1 MSNKYNSLKK
11 NTIIFTIGNIGSS
24 LISFILIPLFTNYLT
39 ANEYGKID
47 FITMLISL
55 LIPIITLN
63 FIEALIRFGVDKEYD
78 SKEVISTIIFSIIPI
93 YIILLIIC
101 MILIKLRIINNSIL
115 MYLGIFFIV
124 SIYQFLQQYTRVI
137 EKLIVY
143 ATSDI
148 LYTVI
153 FSLLNIIFISK
164 LRIGLKGYFTA
175 YIIAYIIASIFLIL
189 KAKIYKDIKIKLYN
203 KKYLIEFIKYSTPL
217 IPNNLSWWIV
227 NVSDRFLIKVFNGY
241 SNLGIYSIANKIP
254 QILNTFYGLFFKA
267 WQISSIKE
275 LGKEDTEKFYE
286 QIFKYIY
293 KAMFSVGIAILGG
306 INLIFLIMIGEEFK
320 EAINYVPIL
329 VLAIIFFTLASF
341 LGSIYTA
348 YKKSKN
354 VLKSTIISAIINI
367 LVNIIFMPIFGTIV
381 ACYSTLISYLFL
393 FIYRVYDSR
402 QFMKLN
408 IDIKDLLVSS
418 LIFIL
423 MTINISV
430 FKLSLIT
437 IIINIIFIIIYL
449 LINKNYCKM
458 IISHFIK
465 VYKRKSSFME
475 KK

>member
-1 MSNKYNSLKK
+1 MSNKYSTLKK

-39 ANEYGKID
+39 TSEYGKID

-63 FIEALIRFGVDKEYD
+63 FIEALIRFGVDKEYK
-78 SKEVISTIIFSIIPI
+78 SEEVISTIIFSIIPI
-93 YIILLIIC
+93 YVGLL
-101 MILIKLRIINNSIL
+101 MISLMLIKFGIIGNYIL

-124 SIYQFLQQYTRVI
+124 SLYQFLQQYTRVV
-137 EKLIVY
+137 EKLIIYV
-143 ATSDI
+143 TSDI
-148 LYTVI
+148 LYTVT
-153 FSLLNIIFISK
+153 FSVLNIIFIAK
-164 LRIGLKGYFTA
+164 LRIGISGYFTSYILA
-175 YIIAYIIASIFLIL
+175 YLFASVFLIFR
-189 KAKIYKDIKIKLYN
+189 AKIYKVVKIKLYN
-203 KKYLIEFIKYSTPL
+203 KEYLKEFIKYSTPL

-227 NVSDRFLIKVFNGY
+227 NASDRFLIKLFSGY

-286 QIFKYIY
+286 QIFKYIS
-293 KAMFSVGIAILGG
+293 KAMFTVGVCILAG
-306 INLIFLIMIGEEFK
+306 INLIFLIMIGDEFK

-354 VLKSTIISAIINI
+354 ILKSTIISAVINI
-367 LVNIIFMPIFGTIV
+367 AVNIIFMPFLGAIV

-393 FIYRVYDSR
+393 FIYRLYDSR
-402 QFMKLN
+402 QFMKLK
-408 IDIKDLLVSS
+408 IDIKDLIVSS
-418 LIFIL
+418 LIFVL
-423 MTINISV
+423 MTVNIGI
-430 FKLSLIT
+430 FKLSLT
-437 IIINIIFIIIYL
+437 TLIINIIFIIIYI
-449 LINKNYCKM
+449 LINRKYCRL
-458 IISHFIK
+458 FIDYIMK
-465 VYKRKSSFME
+465 KIRKKE
-475 KK
+475 LA

>member
-1 MSNKYNSLKK
+1 MSNKYSTLKK

-39 ANEYGKID
+39 TSEYGKID

-63 FIEALIRFGVDKEYD
+63 FIEALIRFGVDKEYK
-78 SKEVISTIIFSIIPI
+78 SEEVISTIIFSIIPI
-93 YIILLIIC
+93 YIGLLTISL
-101 MILIKLRIINNSIL
+101 ILIKVGIISNSIL
-115 MYLGIFFIV
+115 MYLGIFFVV
-124 SIYQFLQQYTRVI
+124 SLYQFLQQYTRVM
-137 EKLIVY
+137 EKLIIYV
-143 ATSDI
+143 TSDI
-148 LYTVI
+148 LYTVT
-153 FSLLNIIFISK
+153 FSVLNIIFIAK
-164 LRIGLKGYFTA
+164 LRTGIIGYFTSYILA
-175 YIIAYIIASIFLIL
+175 YLVASVFLVFR
-189 KAKIYKDIKIKLYN
+189 AKIYKDVKIELYN
-203 KKYLIEFIKYSTPL
+203 KEYLKEFVKYSTPL

-227 NVSDRFLIKVFNGY
+227 NASDRFLIKIFSGY

-286 QIFKYIY
+286 QIFKYIS
-293 KAMFSVGIAILGG
+293 KAMFTVGICILAG
-306 INLIFLIMIGEEFK
+306 INLIFLIMIGDEFK

-354 VLKSTIISAIINI
+354 ILKSTIMSAVINI
-367 LVNIIFMPIFGTIV
+367 AVNIIFMPFLGAIV

-393 FIYRVYDSR
+393 FIYRLYDSR
-402 QFMKLN
+402 QFMKLK
-408 IDIKDLLVSS
+408 IDVKDLIVSS

-423 MTINISV
+423 MTVNVSI
-430 FKLSLIT
+430 FKLSLT
-437 IIINIIFIIIYL
+437 TFIINIIFILIYA
-449 LINKNYCKM
+449 LINRKYCKLTIDYIM
-458 IISHFIK
+458 
-465 VYKRKSSFME
+465 
-475 KK
+475 KKFKKKEFA

>member
-1 MSNKYNSLKK
+1 MSNKYSTLKK

-39 ANEYGKID
+39 TSEYGKID

-63 FIEALIRFGVDKEYD
+63 FIEALIRFGVDKEYK
-78 SKEVISTIIFSIIPI
+78 SEEVISTIIFSIIPI
-93 YIILLIIC
+93 YVGLL
-101 MILIKLRIINNSIL
+101 MISLMLIKFGIIGNYIL

-124 SIYQFLQQYTRVI
+124 SLYQFLQQYTRVV
-137 EKLIVY
+137 EKLIIYV
-143 ATSDI
+143 TSDI
-148 LYTVI
+148 LYTVT
-153 FSLLNIIFISK
+153 FSVLNIIFIAK
-164 LRIGLKGYFTA
+164 LRIGISGYFTSYILA
-175 YIIAYIIASIFLIL
+175 YLFASVFLIFR
-189 KAKIYKDIKIKLYN
+189 AKIYKVVKIKLYN
-203 KKYLIEFIKYSTPL
+203 KEYLKEFIKYSTPL

-227 NVSDRFLIKVFNGY
+227 NASDRFLIKLFSGY

-286 QIFKYIY
+286 QIFKYIS
-293 KAMFSVGIAILGG
+293 KAMFTVGVCILAG
-306 INLIFLIMIGEEFK
+306 INLIFLIMIGDEFK

-354 VLKSTIISAIINI
+354 ILKSTIISAVINI
-367 LVNIIFMPIFGTIV
+367 AVNIIFMPFLGAIV

-393 FIYRVYDSR
+393 FIYRLYDSR
-402 QFMKLN
+402 QFMKLK
-408 IDIKDLLVSS
+408 IDIKDLIVSS
-418 LIFIL
+418 LIFVL
-423 MTINISV
+423 MTFNISI
-430 FKLSLIT
+430 FKLSLT
-437 IIINIIFIIIYL
+437 TLIINIIFIIIYI
-449 LINKNYCKM
+449 LINRKYCRL
-458 IISHFIK
+458 FIDYIMK
-465 VYKRKSSFME
+465 KIRKKE
-475 KK
+475 LA

>member
-1 MSNKYNSLKK
+1 MSNKYSTLKK

-39 ANEYGKID
+39 TSEYGKID

-63 FIEALIRFGVDKEYD
+63 FIEALIRFGVDKEYK
-78 SKEVISTIIFSIIPI
+78 SEEVISTIIFSIIPI
-93 YIILLIIC
+93 YIGLLTISL
-101 MILIKLRIINNSIL
+101 ILIKCGIIGNYTL

-124 SIYQFLQQYTRVI
+124 SLYQFLQQYTRVV
-137 EKLIVY
+137 EKLIIYV
-143 ATSDI
+143 TSDI
-148 LYTVI
+148 LYTVT
-153 FSLLNIIFISK
+153 FSVLNIIFIAK
-164 LRIGLKGYFTA
+164 LRIGISGYFTSYILA
-175 YIIAYIIASIFLIL
+175 YLFASVFLIFR
-189 KAKIYKDIKIKLYN
+189 AKIYKVVKIKLYN
-203 KKYLIEFIKYSTPL
+203 KEYLKEFIKYSTPL

-227 NVSDRFLIKVFNGY
+227 NASDRFLIKLFSGY

-286 QIFKYIY
+286 QIFKYIS
-293 KAMFSVGIAILGG
+293 KAMFTVGVCILAG
-306 INLIFLIMIGEEFK
+306 INLIFLIMIGDEFK

-354 VLKSTIISAIINI
+354 ILKSTIISAVINI
-367 LVNIIFMPIFGTIV
+367 AVNIIFMPFLGAIV

-393 FIYRVYDSR
+393 FIYRLYDSR
-402 QFMKLN
+402 QFMKLK
-408 IDIKDLLVSS
+408 IDIKDLIVSS
-418 LIFIL
+418 LIFVL
-423 MTINISV
+423 MTFNISI
-430 FKLSLIT
+430 FKLSLT
-437 IIINIIFIIIYL
+437 TLIINIIFIIIYI
-449 LINKNYCKM
+449 LINRKYCRL
-458 IISHFIK
+458 IIDYIMK
-465 VYKRKSSFME
+465 KIRKKE
-475 KK
+475 LA